1 MWKDW
6 TKKDLCF
13 ECARKLGANI
23 NIGRKLKG
31 RCHRCHSEQ
40 TLFRV
45 TAMLTSP
52 LLGEEVCPECAHP
65 LGTHAATCSL
75 SELELLRQELRQ
87 IAVVLEEFGCHD
99 PGKPLP
105 DQLREALRVQLP
117 AGAAHPRRSDSDSE

>member
-6 TKKDLCF
+6 TGKDLCF
-13 ECARKLGANI
+13 ECAKKLGANI

-45 TAMLTSP
+45 TAMSTAP
-52 LLGEEVCPECAHP
+52 LSDEEVCPECAHP
-65 LGTHAATCSL
+65 LGTHAATCSR
-75 SELELLRQELRQ
+75 SELGLLRHELRQ
-87 IAVVLEEFGCHD
+87 IAAVLEEFGCHD

-105 DQLREALRVQLP
+105 DQLREALQRVK
-117 AGAAHPRRSDSDSE
+117 AERDG